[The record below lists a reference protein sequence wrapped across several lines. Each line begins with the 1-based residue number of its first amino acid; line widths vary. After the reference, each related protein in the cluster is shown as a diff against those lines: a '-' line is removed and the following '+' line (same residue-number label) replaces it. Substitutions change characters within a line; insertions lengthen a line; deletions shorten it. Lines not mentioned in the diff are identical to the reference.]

1 MACSVCQEDDP
12 AVLTAC
18 RDGVTRCAHHASRAG
33 FCWWCGDGDPQF
45 YGDDWEDGLCHDC
58 HSETVM
64 QERLLFGRARR
75 N

>member
-1 MACSVCQEDDP
+1 MECTVCHETDP
-12 AVLTAC
+12 SVLTAC
-18 RDGVTRCAHHASRAG
+18 RDGITRCAHHAVLAG
-33 FCWWCGDGDPQF
+33 FCWWCGEGEPQN

-64 QERLLFGRARR
+64 QERLLAKIKWG